1 MRREIIAGNWKM
13 NNLTSEV
20 ETFFKDFGALS
31 ADTKRQVIVAP
42 AYPYLKTAGELARER
57 GIELAAQDLYPQPE
71 GAFTGMI
78 GSKMLKDL
86 GVSAVIIGHSE
97 RRHILHEPLDLI
109 REKVRFA
116 QEEGF
121 HLIFCVGETLEE
133 RQSGEMLNVLTTQI
147 TSAFDNNLTAAP
159 EMVTIAYEPV
169 WAIGPGVVATP
180 EQAEEMHSFIRKL
193 ITEKYG
199 YGDSRILYV
208 GSVKPN
214 NINGLISLEDI
225 DGALV
230 GGASLK
236 AESFR
241 ALVNA

>member
-97 RRHILHEPLDLI
+97 RRHIAAAADPRAIHKRL
-109 REKVRFA
+109 RAFA
-116 QEEGF
+116 
-121 HLIFCVGETLEE
+121 
-133 RQSGEMLNVLTTQI
+133 R
-147 TSAFDNNLTAAP
+147 
-159 EMVTIAYEPV
+159 
-169 WAIGPGVVATP
+169 
-180 EQAEEMHSFIRKL
+180 
-193 ITEKYG
+193 
-199 YGDSRILYV
+199 
-208 GSVKPN
+208 
-214 NINGLISLEDI
+214 SLFFPSYSI
-225 DGALV
+225 V
-230 GGASLK
+230 SM
-236 AESFR
+236 R
-241 ALVNA
+241 TM

>member
-31 ADTKRQVIVAP
+31 ADTTRQVIVAP
-42 AYPYLKTAGELARER
+42 AYPYLKTAGEPARER

-121 HLIFCVGETLEE
+121 HLMFCVGETLEE
-133 RQSGEMLNVLTTQI
+133 LNVLTTQI

-169 WAIGPGVVATP
+169 WAIGTGVVATP

-199 YGDSRILYV
+199 YGDSRILYG

-236 AESFR
+236 AESFL